1 MQATI
6 KPHTSASLL
15 GSISRQSVIA
25 VFVLVGALALATVM
39 AQTDADLAPLWFLG
53 IGAGFTLQRSRFC
66 FTAAFRDL
74 FLFGEG
80 RVMKG
85 VLTGM
90 AVATLGFAIIMYG
103 KVPFPRFGAV
113 PSEAHILPVGLSA
126 IVGGLLFGFGMVLA
140 GGCVSGSLYRVA
152 EGYIGSWVS
161 TGGIIIGLGLLS
173 QTWNGWWNLLISHEP
188 KIWLAATV
196 NLGYGGGVA
205 LTLAG
210 LFAAFLLVLWWESR
224 AGVVVPNMSKQE
236 EPENTFREK
245 LQALWRKVFV
255 RGWPAVVGGAIL
267 GFINILMYMVHMPWG
282 VTGELSRWSNAL
294 MGAAGVAPPVL
305 LGLNDIGG
313 CAARAS
319 EGGFFT
325 HTFAVTV
332 SLLVGAFVG
341 ALLAGEFKLRFP
353 PSPRRYVQSLGGG
366 IIMGYGAG
374 LAIGCTI
381 GAFFSAIPS
390 LSISGWL
397 FALALAGGA
406 FAGTKAITRLA

>member
-1 MQATI
+1 MQAAI
-6 KPHTSASLL
+6 KPHTSVSLL
-15 GSISRQSVIA
+15 GSISRQSIIA
-25 VFVLVGALALATVM
+25 VFVLIGALILATVM
-39 AQTDADLAPLWFLG
+39 AQTEANLAPLWFLG

-85 VLTGM
+85 VLAGM
-90 AVATLGFAIIMYG
+90 AVATLGFAVIMYD
-103 KVPFPRFGAV
+103 KVPFPGFGAL
-113 PSEAHILPVGLSA
+113 PSQAHILPVGLSA

-152 EGYIGSWVS
+152 EGYVGSWVS

-173 QTWNGWWNLLISHEP
+173 QTWNVWWNLLISYEP
-188 KIWLAATV
+188 KIWLPGSL
-196 NLGYGGGVA
+196 NLGYGGGVI

-224 AGVVVPNMSKQE
+224 TGVIVPNLAQKQ
-236 EPENTFREK
+236 EPENTFAEK
-245 LQALWRKVFV
+245 LAALWQGVFV
-255 RGWPAVVGGAIL
+255 RGWPTTVGGASL
-267 GFINILMYMVHMPWG
+267 GFINVLMYMVHMPWG

-294 MGAAGVAPPVL
+294 MGAAGFAPPAL

-313 CAARAS
+313 CAALAA

-332 SLLVGAFVG
+332 GLLVGAFVG
-341 ALLAGEFKLRFP
+341 ALFAGEFKLRFP
-353 PSPRRYVQSLGGG
+353 PTPKRYIQSLGGG
-366 IIMGYGAG
+366 ILMGYGSG

-390 LSISGWL
+390 LSISGWI
-397 FALALAGGA
+397 FAIALAGGA
-406 FAGTKAITRLA
+406 FFGTKAITRLA

>member
-1 MQATI
+1 MQAAT
-6 KPHTSASLL
+6 KPHTSASIL
-15 GSISRQSVIA
+15 GGVSRQSVIA
-25 VFVLVGALALATVM
+25 VFVLIGALALATVM
-39 AQTDADLAPLWFLG
+39 AQAEAALAPLWFLG

-90 AVATLGFAIIMYG
+90 AVATLGFAIIMYNN
-103 KVPFPRFGAV
+103 VPFPSFGAL

-188 KIWLAATV
+188 KIWLPATV

-210 LFAAFLLVLWWESR
+210 LFGAFLLILWWESR
-224 AGVVVPNMSKQE
+224 AAIVVPNLSMQD

-245 LQALWRKVFV
+245 LRALWRKVFV
-255 RGWPAVVGGAIL
+255 RGWPAIVGGAIL
-267 GFINILMYMVHMPWG
+267 GFINVLMYMVHMPWG

-294 MGAAGVAPPVL
+294 MSAAGFAPPVL

-332 SLLVGAFVG
+332 GLLVGAFVG

-397 FALALAGGA
+397 FAIALAGGA